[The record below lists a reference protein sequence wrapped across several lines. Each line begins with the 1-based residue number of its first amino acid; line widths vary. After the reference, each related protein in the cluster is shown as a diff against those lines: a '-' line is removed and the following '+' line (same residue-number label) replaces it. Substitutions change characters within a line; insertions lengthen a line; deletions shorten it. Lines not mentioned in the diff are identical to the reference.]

1 MAKSLTTCT
10 LDELINDLVF
20 GKNIN
25 AIRKE
30 LHRRLQLLDDYK
42 SATYGHSIGEVQK
55 IMNSVLEARAFG
67 PRVNIDRVH
76 ELIAADE
83 ENRIVI
89 LENSSVFNRGDW
101 VRSLNN
107 SQLAPLLSSRSTWN
121 CPPDTKDQGGCPVI
135 GCIECWKRWLDS
147 PFDGSEQEIIKN

>member
-1 MAKSLTTCT
+1 MISDTSNCSEIH
-10 LDELINDLVF
+10 DQ
-20 GKNIN
+20 
-25 AIRKE
+25 IR
-30 LHRRLQLLDDYK
+30 LLNEYQ
-42 SATYGHSIGEVQK
+42 SATKGYSIEEVQK
-55 IMNSVLEARAFG
+55 IMDSVREARAFG
-67 PRVNIDRVH
+67 PKVNKDRVY

-89 LENSSVFNRGDW
+89 LDNSSVFSRGDW

-135 GCIECWKRWLDS
+135 GCIECWERWLDS